1 MTPGSYA
8 RGGAGLEMRYGFYPS
23 LFGTALIVI
32 TPVGLCGLGFGEE
45 SERDSML
52 CDMQTRWP
60 KAHFTEDVAGFE
72 IDINPARVLLFAIA
86 RDTLE
91 ERDARTVRITNADS
105 CQLLTSEGLVL

>member
-1 MTPGSYA
+1 MSKSIVVGRNVAPRRVVFLNRLRILRALVKIATA
-8 RGGAGLEMRYGFYPS
+8 RCYC
-23 LFGTALIVI
+23 V
-32 TPVGLCGLGFGEE
+32 
-45 SERDSML
+45 ERL
-52 CDMQTRWP
+52 RHAPPATR
-60 KAHFTEDVAGFE
+60 HDHRVLHDVAGFE